1 MIIGT
6 DAFAD
11 IHLWYK
17 WKEILSLCHIILINR
32 SDTDIFSQK
41 WHPMIK
47 KLIDM
52 HWTNQI
58 NNLKCSRTGFI
69 YSVPM
74 QKIDIA
80 SHSVK
85 DGIRSKKDLELMIP
99 PEIEHYINKYSL
111 Y

>member
-1 MIIGT
+1 VIIGT

-17 WKEILSLCHIILINR
+17 WKEILGLCHIILINR
-32 SDTDIFSQK
+32 SDADIFSQK

-47 KLIDM
+47 KIIDT

-58 NNLKCSRTGFI
+58 DNLKCNRTGFI

-74 QKIDIA
+74 QKNDIA
-80 SHSVK
+80 SHRVK
-85 DGIRSKKDLELMIP
+85 DSVRSKKYLGLMIP
-99 PEIEHYINKYSL
+99 PEIEDYINKYSL